1 MAIEI
6 KRAEAVLPVCLDG
19 TLVRRHEA
27 LVADLDAARK
37 QSIANDRLNNPAL
50 KKIAADIVDV
60 EDAAQRDTIFF
71 TVRALPR
78 GDWDEIT
85 TAHPPR
91 KGHDLDQHYGFHTD
105 DAFDAVLAG
114 GGIVAVADADGK
126 PVEFDP
132 ATEWLALS
140 KELTKGQFEKFRTT
154 VNEQNA
160 GDTSVPFYLPAHN
173 LIRPTVK
180 N

>member
-1 MAIEI
+1 MAIEF
-6 KRAEAVLPVCLDG
+6 KRAEAVLSVCLDG

-37 QSIANDRLNNPAL
+37 QAIANDRLNNPAL

-60 EDAAQRDTIFF
+60 EEAAQRDTIFF

-78 GDWDEIT
+78 GEWDEIV
-85 TAHPPR
+85 TANPPR
-91 KGHDLDQHYGFHTD
+91 KGHDLDQHLGFHSDET
-105 DAFDAVLAG
+105 FDVVLAG
-114 GGIVAVADADGK
+114 AGIVAVADAEGK

-132 ATEWLALS
+132 ATEWRPLS
-140 KELTKGQFEKFRTT
+140 KELTKGQFEKFRTLIH
-154 VNEQNA
+154 EQNS

-180 N
+180 K